1 MKIKKTSQK
10 KVMIDLIRLIIVT
23 IIIDWD
29 STIHG
34 LPAIIFHCEIKY
46 KKSKTRKKHF
56 FSIEK

>member
-23 IIIDWD
+23 ISIDWD

-46 KKSKTRKKHF
+46 KKLKTRKKHF
-56 FSIEK
+56 